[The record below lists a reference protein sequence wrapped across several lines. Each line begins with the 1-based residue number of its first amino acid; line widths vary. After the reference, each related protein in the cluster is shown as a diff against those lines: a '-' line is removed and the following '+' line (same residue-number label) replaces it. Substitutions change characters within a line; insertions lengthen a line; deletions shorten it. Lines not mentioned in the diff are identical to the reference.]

1 MPPQSVAHARALGD
15 EVVAVI
21 EQQADLHCLLV
32 QIRGREAV
40 GPVLDDRAGDRERV
54 DLVRLPRLTL
64 PAPGGAH
71 PLGCD
76 AHDPFA
82 GGQQRLLQP
91 AGDLPAVLDRPHPLI
106 IEPARPF
113 DRGQVAPARP
123 RQSDERHGPCPC
135 PRRQPRA
142 HACACA
148 CPSRSRSFASVPFVW
163 LTTDEADLRRTN
175 VTRGKMPRS
184 YQATPKVLGR
194 RRATRAKPARPDR
207 STVGLRVSPPPARG
221 HITAGSDVTAPAPRT
236 MTVTLDFAR
245 LLSEVAS
252 GR

>member
-91 AGDLPAVLDRPHPLI
+91 AGDLPAILDRPHPLI

-113 DRGQVAPARP
+113 DRGQVPRLVRVNLTSATDPARALVDS
-123 RQSDERHGPCPC
+123 RERM
-135 PRRQPRA
+135 RA
-142 HACACA
+142 LV
-148 CPSRSRSFASVPFVW
+148 RV
-163 LTTDEADLRRTN
+163 
-175 VTRGKMPRS
+175 
-184 YQATPKVLGR
+184 
-194 RRATRAKPARPDR
+194 RPDHDH
-207 STVGLRVSPPPARG
+207 LRPSPSFG
-221 HITAGSDVTAPAPRT
+221 
-236 MTVTLDFAR
+236 
-245 LLSEVAS
+245 
-252 GR
+252 